1 MANMVEQRPLGE
13 LFSELAKET
22 ANLVR
27 HEVELAKVELA
38 AKAKAAGYDV
48 AQIAVGGIIAYFGGL
63 ALLAAVV
70 FLLAEVM
77 PLWASALV
85 VGLAILAAGGV
96 TAFLGVRALQRLDPA
111 PRQTLR
117 TLQENKQWLREQV
130 SR

>member
-13 LFSELAKET
+13 LFSELAKQT
-22 ANLVR
+22 ATLVR
-27 HEVELAKVELA
+27 HEVELAKVEMA

-85 VGLAILAAGGV
+85 VGLAILAVGGV
-96 TAFLGVRALQRLDPA
+96 IAFFGVRALQRLDPA

>member
-1 MANMVEQRPLGE
+1 MADMIEQRPLGE
-13 LFSELAKET
+13 LFSELAQQT
-22 ANLVR
+22 ATLVR
-27 HEVELAKVELA
+27 HEVELAKVEMA

-48 AQIAVGGIIAYFGGL
+48 AQIAVGGIVAYFGAL

-70 FLLAEVM
+70 FGLAEVM

-85 VGLAILAAGGV
+85 VGLAILAVGGV
-96 TAFLGVRALQRLDPA
+96 LAFFGVRALQRLDPA

>member
-13 LFSELAKET
+13 LFSELAKQT
-22 ANLVR
+22 ATLVR
-27 HEVELAKVELA
+27 HEVELAKVEMA

-85 VGLAILAAGGV
+85 VGLAILAVGGV
-96 TAFLGVRALQRLDPA
+96 IAFLGVRALQRLDPA

-117 TLQENKQWLREQV
+117 TLQENRQWLREQV

>member
-1 MANMVEQRPLGE
+1 MANMIEQRPLGE

-22 ANLVR
+22 ATLVR
-27 HEVELAKVELA
+27 HEVELAKVEMA
-38 AKAKAAGYDV
+38 QKAKSAGYDV
-48 AQIAVGGIIAYFGGL
+48 AQVAVGSIVAYFGAL

-70 FLLAEVM
+70 FGLAEVM

-85 VGLAILAAGGV
+85 VGLAILAVGGV
-96 TAFLGVRALQRLDPA
+96 LAFFGVRALQRLDPA

-117 TLQENKQWLREQV
+117 TLRENKQWLREQV